1 MVLLRA
7 IINIACIST
16 VHQKMAESEVTQV
29 DLADI
34 VLIMTTHA
42 STTWSRG
49 KWWNCLAGRESYQDE
64 QTGKMIVTTQFSNK
78 KNKSGN
84 GTNITEQRVATNRCL
99 QLNLLHVL

>member
-1 MVLLRA
+1 MVVLRA
-7 IINIACIST
+7 IINIVCIST
-16 VHQKMAESEVTQV
+16 VHQKMAESEVTLV

-49 KWWNCLAGRESYQDE
+49 KWCNYLAGRLSYQGE
-64 QTGKMIVTTQFSNK
+64 PTEFSNK

-84 GTNITEQRVATNRCL
+84 GTNVTEQRVATNWCL
-99 QLNLLHVL
+99 QFNLLHVL